1 MFKNQNLL
9 NVDFAPLILGHSGHI
24 LDLPNLANGVKKNIF
39 LSPIARFLFNTFWIF
54 HTFIVI
60 TTSITLL

>member
-24 LDLPNLANGVKKNIF
+24 LDLPNLANGGKNIF

-60 TTSITLL
+60 TTITLL